1 MQNNKKNLAFK
12 IVVIVAFVC
21 AVALTILYFVEQS
34 NGNQSYFSYHF
45 AIPIILFLVGIIAII
60 LTRISLKS
68 YSGESKGDNLMIVVG
83 ILLFVCSI
91 FSLIMS
97 YVNG

>member
-1 MQNNKKNLAFK
+1 MQNSKKNLAFK
-12 IVVIVAFVC
+12 IIVFIAFIC
-21 AVALTILYFVEQS
+21 AVALTVLYFVEQS
-34 NGNQSYFSYHF
+34 NGSQSYFSYHF
-45 AIPIILFLVGIIAII
+45 AIPITLFLVGIIAVF
-60 LTRISLKS
+60 LTRISLKN

-83 ILLFVCSI
+83 ILLFVCAI